1 LPLLDKDLP
10 LVSIIAVSLN
20 GKKWLEGLFSSIKAT
35 DYPEAKLEYIFV
47 DNGSTD
53 GSVEFVKNMFPSD
66 SRLRIIQNKT
76 NMGWSPANN
85 QGMKIAKGEIIV
97 CISNDMMVDKS
108 WIREI
113 VNVMQSNAQIGMV
126 QCNSLSMWDRKTPD
140 SGMNYLDKL
149 GYSYS
154 YAATN
159 RKYEVFF
166 AEGMAFAIKKEVIR
180 KVGVFDDYFFM
191 EYDDMDLSW
200 RVRLGGYKIF
210 YAPAAKV
217 YHARG
222 GTVGA
227 TYFQRV
233 NNITWY
239 TRNHLATIIKNYE
252 LKTLF
257 ALMPPILAV
266 EMIKIVYLA
275 TVKKNLKLARAA
287 FRGLYEAARD
297 LRVILGKRMEVQ
309 NFRTIPDSE
318 IFKVMHP
325 FNPFLLRLFLVKQSR
340 SERLVLHT
348 APPINLRN
356 TFLCDKLR

>member
-1 LPLLDKDLP
+1 LQEIDNDWP
-10 LVSIIAVSLN
+10 LVSVIAVSLN
-20 GKKWLEGLFSSIKAT
+20 GEKWLEGLFDSIKTT
-35 DYPEAKLEYIFV
+35 DYPEGKLEFIFV
-47 DNGSTD
+47 DNGSID
-53 GSVEFVKNMFPSD
+53 GSVELVKKMFTSD

-85 QGMKIAKGEIIV
+85 QGLKIANGEIIV
-97 CISNDMMVDKS
+97 CISNDMMVEKS

-113 VNVMQSNAQIGMV
+113 VNVLQSNSQIGMV
-126 QCNSLSMWDRKTPD
+126 QCNSLSLWDRKTPD

-166 AEGMAFAIKKEVIR
+166 AEGMAFAIKKEVIS

-210 YAPAAKV
+210 YAPLAKV

-257 ALMPPILAV
+257 ELIIPILAV

-287 FRGLYEAARD
+287 FRGLFEAARD
-297 LRVILGKRMEVQ
+297 LRIILTKRVEVQ

-325 FNPFLLRLFLVKQSR
+325 FNPLLLRLFLVKQSR

-356 TFLCDKLR
+356 TFYEKN